1 MSEIPKAPVPEGPAL
16 KGPILKSRKKAEL
29 QDIADAL
36 GLDSSGK
43 NESLATRIHDALDAN
58 KKAWAEIPRFS
69 GLYTFKSAP
78 KSKNPKTSADKAA
91 EDISE
96 KAKKLKAATG
106 YISLHIL

>member
-29 QDIADAL
+29 QNIADAL

-43 NESLATRIHDALDAN
+43 NESLATHAALDAN
-58 KKAWAEIPRFS
+58 KKAWAEIPYFS

-91 EDISE
+91 EDVSE
-96 KAKKLKAATG
+96 KAKKPKAATG

>member
-43 NESLATRIHDALDAN
+43 NESLATRIHAALDAN

-96 KAKKLKAATG
+96 KAKKPKAATG